1 MFLKYKE
8 KRFGESQAFF
18 LFLTKF
24 KDFNT
29 MRIPSYL
36 LCFLWMA
43 VSGQIIQPSDALAQ
57 EGVSKELASYRKK
70 QLSEVSYN
78 LSFAIPK
85 DKEQSIQSKLI
96 VELKISDI
104 NQPLYLDF
112 NEKKD
117 NLQSVVINGRLI
129 AISHQKEHL
138 IIPKKE
144 LKLGRNTIEIAFV
157 AGNLSLNRN
166 SDYLYTLLVPDRA
179 RTLFP
184 CFDQPDIK
192 ATYTMT
198 ISAPKEWEV
207 LAGAEVIQQSSH
219 DDFVTYQFK
228 KSDKMSTY
236 LFSFVAGKFTKVTK
250 NPGHFDMTML
260 YRESDTAKIKASSNV
275 IFDLHEKSL
284 SFLEKYTQRLFP
296 FQKLDFAA
304 IPVHPFG
311 GMEHIGA
318 IQYKEATLFLD
329 NSATNTEKLDRGK
342 LIAHETAHTWFGNLV
357 TMKWFDD
364 VWMKEVFANFM
375 ADKIMNPTF
384 PEINH
389 DLQFLLAHYPAAY
402 SEDRSAGTH
411 PIKQTLSNLKNAG
424 SLYGSIIYDKAPIM
438 MRQLEVTMG
447 EDQFQKGIQK
457 YMQKFAN
464 DNADWNDLVEIL
476 DKETP
481 LDIKKWSKVWV
492 NQSGRPLLTDVVE
505 YDAKNKIKNFEIH
518 QKAEDGSSNVWP
530 QIFEIGLVYP
540 DGVKVLKVVLEGS
553 VTKLNEA
560 IGLAKPNLVIYN
572 YNGYGYG
579 VFPVDALNLAQIAV
593 IPNEVARAYSY
604 INLYENVLTG
614 KVTPIIAFDCFL
626 KGIEREKNELIV
638 RLLSGQLR
646 DIYWMYFTEKQQ
658 QTNQKG
664 LENLAYES
672 LKKELPPNVKKIFF
686 GLFNSI
692 AYSETG
698 RERLFRIWNKEDV
711 YDNLKLNE
719 DDYTNMAMDLAVFK
733 HPKALEIMDKT
744 RLAITNPDKQKR
756 LAFLMPSLSDDQG
769 VRDAFM
775 LSLKEEQNRTKAPWV
790 ISALGYLNHPL
801 RQESSQKHLRF
812 CLDLVE
818 EIQRT
823 GDLFFPKRWLTASI
837 GRYSSN
843 FAYNVVVVFL
853 RENPNFSLALKRK
866 LLQATD
872 GLYRAQKIKRDTE

>member
-1 MFLKYKE
+1 
-8 KRFGESQAFF
+8 
-18 LFLTKF
+18 
-24 KDFNT
+24 
-29 MRIPSYL
+29 MRISSFL

-43 VSGQIIQPSDALAQ
+43 VSAQEIQPSDALAQ
-57 EGVSKELASYRKK
+57 EGVSKELASFRKK

-96 VELKISDI
+96 VQLKISDV
-104 NQPLYLDF
+104 NQPLYFDF
-112 NEKKD
+112 NEKKES
-117 NLQSVVINGRLI
+117 LQSVMINGQSI
-129 AISHQKEHL
+129 TVFHEKEHL
-138 IIPKKE
+138 IIPKKW
-144 LKLGRNTIEIAFV
+144 LKLGQNIIEIEFV

-192 ATYTMT
+192 ATYTMAIT
-198 ISAPKEWEV
+198 APKEWEV
-207 LAGAEVIQQSSH
+207 LTGAVVAEQTSQ
-219 DDFVTYQFK
+219 DDFVTYHFK

-236 LFSFVAGKFTKVTK
+236 LFSFVAGRFAKVTM
-250 NPGHFDMTML
+250 NPGHFNMTML

-284 SFLEKYTQRLFP
+284 SFLEKYTQRSFP
-296 FQKLDFAA
+296 FQKLDFAT
-304 IPVHPFG
+304 IPAHPFG
-311 GMEHIGA
+311 GMEHVGA
-318 IQYKEATLFLD
+318 IQYKESTLFLD

-389 DLQFLLAHYPAAY
+389 DLQFVLAHYPAAY

-411 PIKQTLSNLKNAG
+411 PIKQTLPNLKNAG

-438 MRQLEVTMG
+438 MRQLETTMG
-447 EDQFQKGIQK
+447 ADCFQKGIQK
-457 YMQKFAN
+457 YMQRFAN

-476 DKETP
+476 DQETP
-481 LDIKKWSKVWV
+481 LNIKKWSKVWV

-540 DGVKVLKVVLEGS
+540 DGVKVIKVGLEGR
-553 VTKLNEA
+553 VTKLKEA
-560 IGLAKPNLVIYN
+560 IGLGKPSLIVYN

-579 VFPVDALNLAQIAV
+579 VFPVDEFNLSQIAV

-604 INLYENVLTG
+604 INGYENVLTG
-614 KVTPIIAFDCFL
+614 KITPIMAFGCFL
-626 KGIEREKNELIV
+626 KGIEVEKNELIV

-658 QTNQKG
+658 QANQKG

-672 LKKELPPNVKKIFF
+672 LKKELPPNIKKIFF
-686 GLFNSI
+686 GLFNAI

-698 RERLFRIWNKEDV
+698 RERLFRIWNKDDIF
-711 YDNLKLNE
+711 DNLKLNE
-719 DDYTNMAMDLAVFK
+719 DDYANVAMDLSVFQ
-733 HPKALEIMDKT
+733 HPKAVEIMEKT
-744 RLAITNPDKQKR
+744 RLATMNPDKQKR
-756 LAFLMPSLSDDQG
+756 LDFLLPSLSNDQG
-769 VRDAFM
+769 VRDVFM
-775 LSLKEEQNRTKAPWV
+775 LSLKEGQNRVKAPWV
-790 ISALGYLNHPL
+790 ISALGYMNHPL
-801 RQESSQKHLRF
+801 RQGSSQKHLRL

-823 GDLFFPKRWLTASI
+823 GDLFFPKRWLSASV

-843 FAYNVVVVFL
+843 FAYNVVAVFL
-853 RENPNFSLALKRK
+853 RENPNFSPVLKRK

-872 GLYRAQKIKRDTE
+872 GLYRAQKIKRDRE